1 MRIYEEVYIAKPSA
15 TEEEIDALN
24 GQLDSVVKVGGGK
37 TEKVDKWGVRNLAY
51 RVDKYPE
58 GYIVVLMLHCGAQVI
73 REVERRLRVAD
84 LVIKYQTVRMDETMK
99 WLEKR
104 KKAREKRAA
113 RKPPPPAAPPAM
125 PMAAPAVPAAP
136 AAPAEPVTMPGAP
149 AAEAKSE

>member
-15 TEEEIDALN
+15 TDEEIDALN

-37 TEKVDKWGVRNLAY
+37 TEKVDKWGVRKLAY
-51 RVDKYPE
+51 RVDKNHE
-58 GYIVVLMLHCGAQVI
+58 GYFVVLTLQCGAQAI

-84 LVIKYQTVRMDETMK
+84 LVIKYQTVRMDETLK

-113 RKPPPPAAPPAM
+113 RKPPPPVAPPAL
-125 PMAAPAVPAAP
+125 PAAAPAPAVPGEAVP
-136 AAPAEPVTMPGAP
+136 MPGAP